1 MGYSRYNSS
10 KEFILSNPL
19 YDEYLSDKRLNFIKG
34 VDFLK
39 FKYPSVQQI
48 QQLSIHPHIWSSS
61 DKFSKLA
68 QKYYKDSK
76 FWWIIPFYNM
86 KYLESDFNLGD
97 VVYIPLPLEKFINF
111 VEL

>member
-1 MGYSRYNSS
+1 MSYSRYNTS
-10 KEFILSNPL
+10 KEFILSNPA
-19 YDEYLSDKRLNFIKG
+19 YQEYIQNKSLNFIRG
-34 VDFLK
+34 VDFQN

-48 QQLSIHPHIWSSS
+48 QQLTVLPHIWSTS

-86 KYLESDFNLGD
+86 KYLESDFEPGD

-111 VEL
+111 VGL